1 MKSLLIPHMEKAL
14 MITRGKEELAVGSAA
29 AALGSGDLFE
39 RDPAEVLTTERGEG
53 GTQSQFAGIVTRHGY
68 FFVDVESRKVFMFG
82 ETLEEISD
90 YGMSD
95 WFREN
100 LKHPLAEHAE
110 RYNLDIPTAGSG
122 ATAGYDPVLDRILL
136 TFRSVGVTETFKT
149 NRGWNRYWKD

>member
-1 MKSLLIPHMEKAL
+1 
-14 MITRGKEELAVGSAA
+14 
-29 AALGSGDLFE
+29 
-39 RDPAEVLTTERGEG
+39 
-53 GTQSQFAGIVTRHGY
+53 
-68 FFVDVESRKVFMFG
+68 MFG

-122 ATAGYDPVLDRILL
+122 ATAGYDPELDRILL
-136 TFRSVGVTETFKT
+136 TFRSVNATETFKANIFNNSYSSAT
-149 NRGWNRYWKD
+149 PGDGDIFGILAISSLF